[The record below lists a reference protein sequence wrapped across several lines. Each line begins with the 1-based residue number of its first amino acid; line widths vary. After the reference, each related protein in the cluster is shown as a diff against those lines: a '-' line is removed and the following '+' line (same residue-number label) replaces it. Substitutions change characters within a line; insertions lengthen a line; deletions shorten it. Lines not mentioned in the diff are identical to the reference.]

1 MQIESG
7 YSSPEGWAEIEALLG
22 GAEALEAL
30 ARKHGALKR
39 ARVVPNGSQLL
50 RLILSY
56 AVSGRSLRTTAA
68 WSEPALGIE
77 LTDVAILDRLKG
89 AGDFL
94 AALVRQLL
102 ERIAQTV
109 APSTAWDGPPIRLVD
124 GSIFSGPGPK
134 GGQHRLHGSFDPVR
148 QVFAA
153 LDVTAIS
160 KGESLLHLGIEPGT
174 IGIAD
179 RNYARTHVLR
189 HLDETGTFFVLRTGI
204 RSVRLLDPALD
215 GGRLTAQAVLEALGG
230 KSKAELAVEMIEAD
244 ASKKNL
250 KKPVKARLVILT
262 ASEEVAK
269 REQARIKRSR
279 SRHKATPTQETL
291 DMAQV
296 VMLITNL
303 PLEDWPIDKIA
314 ALYKLRWQIELA
326 SKPSN
331 PCSRCVIPRQNWRN
345 QPGHGSWRTSSLH
358 LPQNLSPTPWSGPF
372 PPQHRTS
379 LKTHRPTPIYRL
391 LGIARDHII
400 QCVLGNLAE
409 QIWYFLKKGM
419 PKALCEP
426 PRKRTNHRKYFKIAL
441 S

>member
-250 KKPVKARLVILT
+250 KKPIKARLVILR
-262 ASEEVAK
+262 AGEEVAK

-326 SKPSN
+326 FKTLKSLFEMRDPPAKLAKSARAWILANLVAALAAKLVADSLERTIPPSA
-331 PCSRCVIPRQNWRN
+331 Q
-345 QPGHGSWRTSSLH
+345 HK
-358 LPQNLSPTPWSGPF
+358 PQNP
-372 PPQHRTS
+372 
-379 LKTHRPTPIYRL
+379 
-391 LGIARDHII
+391 
-400 QCVLGNLAE
+400 
-409 QIWYFLKKGM
+409 
-419 PKALCEP
+419 
-426 PRKRTNHRKYFKIAL
+426 
-441 S
+441 